1 LSCHRA
7 AFNYFTK
14 KWCVLG
20 DVGNGLWNYQA
31 LMKNNAEIDVYL
43 SPELMKALS
52 KDQLYPKINVQ
63 QSDIF
68 IFAVMLL

>member
-1 LSCHRA
+1 
-7 AFNYFTK
+7 
-14 KWCVLG
+14 
-20 DVGNGLWNYQA
+20 
-31 LMKNNAEIDVYL
+31 MKNTTEIDVYL